1 MKNSQ
6 GLGPSPTPLVDEVLA
21 ALPAPQ
27 RRVLDRLETHG
38 PEMTVGAVADALG
51 LHHNTARG
59 HLDALAGRGLVVR
72 SRRPAAGRGRPAWLY
87 TSVAGAG
94 TDERSRDYLALTT
107 AFAAQV
113 ARTSS
118 DPAEASRGIGR
129 EWGRRLA
136 ASGDGAGREQVLALL
151 ARGGFGPELAAG
163 GATVALRRCPLLEA
177 ARTHPE
183 VVCQVHQG
191 MVQGLLEA
199 KGVDPTGVR
208 LLPFAE
214 PGACLLELDRPGLA
228 LP

>member
-6 GLGPSPTPLVDEVLA
+6 ALGPAPTPLVDEVLA
-21 ALPAPQ
+21 TLSAPQ
-27 RRVLDRLETHG
+27 RRVLDRLEEHG
-38 PEMTVGAVADALG
+38 PEVTVSAVADALR

-59 HLDALAGRGLVVR
+59 HLDALVELGLVVR
-72 SRRPAAGRGRPAWLY
+72 SRQPAAGRGRPAWLY

-94 TDERSRDYLALTT
+94 TDDRSRDYLALTT
-107 AFAAQV
+107 AFATHV
-113 ARTSS
+113 ARTSR

-136 ASGDGAGREQVLALL
+136 GASGKGGRAEVLALL
-151 ARGGFGPELAAG
+151 ARGGFGPELSTD

-177 ARTHPE
+177 ARAHPD

-199 KGVDPTGVR
+199 RGVDPTGVR
-208 LLPFAE
+208 LRPFAE
-214 PGACLLELDRPGLA
+214 PGACLLELPHPARP